1 MEFHSIQK
9 LIYIAMSLLFT
20 YNAQNIPL
28 GLSLSLIILK
38 NKCPEEN
45 CLSIPSFVALAALAK
60 CHYTGTKHG
69 KGLRLSD
76 RRRIRGMSFRPYLH
90 YARQL

>member
-1 MEFHSIQK
+1 MSI
-9 LIYIAMSLLFT
+9 LFT

-45 CLSIPSFVALAALAK
+45 CLSIPSFVALAPLQSVI
-60 CHYTGTKHG
+60 TRPQNTV
-69 KGLRLSD
+69 KG
-76 RRRIRGMSFRPYLH
+76 FV
-90 YARQL
+90 